1 MPFSGKVHKPQ
12 LSPLELED
20 AETRKQRIRAL
31 YDKIDADKSGHI
43 DTKDLERKFRELRAS
58 RNIESESSGVPLGS
72 TQMYAKELL
81 KRCDSN
87 SNGTISYP
95 EFEAFV
101 EAKEKELW
109 ELFKQIDTGKDNLI
123 GADELQSS
131 LKKAGMLGVI
141 LVHFAVDLK

>member
-20 AETRKQRIRAL
+20 AEARKQRIRAL
-31 YDKIDADKSGHI
+31 YDKIDVDNSGHL
-43 DTKDLERKFRELRAS
+43 DTSDLERRFRELRNAAGNPLS
-58 RNIESESSGVPLGS
+58 TQQLPLGS

-81 KRCDSN
+81 KKCDSN
-87 SNGTISYP
+87 ANGTISYS

-101 EAKEKELW
+101 QAKEKELW

-131 LKKAGMLGVI
+131 LKKAGRLMIYTDYSCLN
-141 LVHFAVDLK
+141 